1 MKIPAN
7 NMVLMIGSAVL
18 SILLW
23 MWVGAEERSEVIVT
37 VPLEFRNLPRAYE
50 ITSDGPLLSEVNL
63 WIKGNTALISNLK
76 PQEITAWL
84 DLQDTNPGQRI
95 FELSPESVRVPYG
108 FSVLRISP
116 SQVNLTIEETVR
128 KKVQVFPKLLGEPPE
143 GFAVNETIVSPQQVE
158 IIGPRSQVNLV
169 RQVTTDSIDI
179 TSIKQNHSE
188 RVKVGTA
195 NSQVRLGNI
204 KEVSVSLQV
213 SEIEDLFTLRQ
224 VPIIHSDTKRGVQ
237 FNPKTVRIEVQAPKR
252 MMPDLLRSRATAVLD
267 LQGLTPGVYELT
279 PRIEFAGDTKGRV
292 SVKGINPARIHVRI
306 Q

>member
-7 NMVLMIGSAVL
+7 NMVLMIGSAAL
-18 SILLW
+18 AILLW
-23 MWVGAEERSEVIVT
+23 IWVGAEERSEVIVT

-50 ITSDGPLLSEVNL
+50 ITSEGSLISEVNL
-63 WIKGNTALISNLK
+63 WIKGNTALIRNLR

-84 DLQDTNPGQRI
+84 DLQDTSPGQRI
-95 FELSPESVRVPYG
+95 FELTPESVRVPYG

-128 KKVQVFPKLLGEPPE
+128 KKVQVLPRLLGEPPE
-143 GFAVNETIVSPQQVE
+143 GFAVEETIVTPPQVE

-169 RQVTTDSIDI
+169 RQVTTDSIDV
-179 TSIKQNHSE
+179 TSIKQNHTE
-188 RVKVGTA
+188 RVNVGTA

-204 KEVSVSLQV
+204 KEVNVSLQI
-213 SEIEDLFTLRQ
+213 SEIEDIFTLRQ
-224 VPIIHSDTKRGVQ
+224 IPIIHSDTKRGVQ
-237 FNPKTVRIEVQAPKR
+237 FNPKTVRIEVQSPKR
-252 MMPDLLRSRATAVLD
+252 MMPDLLRTRATAILD

-279 PRIEFAGDTKGRV
+279 PRIEFAADTKGRV
-292 SVKGINPARIHVRI
+292 SVKSINPARIHVRI

>member
-7 NMVLMIGSAVL
+7 NMVLMIGSAIL

-50 ITSDGPLLSEVNL
+50 ITSEGQLLSEVNL
-63 WIKGNTALISNLK
+63 WIKGNTALIRNLR

-128 KKVQVFPKLLGEPPE
+128 KKVQVFPKLLGESPE
-143 GFAVNETIVSPQQVE
+143 GFAVNETIISPQQVE

-179 TSIKQNHSE
+179 TSIKQNHTE

-195 NSQVRLGNI
+195 NSQVRLGNV
-204 KEVSVSLQV
+204 KEVTVSLQI

-252 MMPDLLRSRATAVLD
+252 MMPDLLRARATAVLD

-279 PRIEFAGDTKGRV
+279 PRIEFPVDTKGRV